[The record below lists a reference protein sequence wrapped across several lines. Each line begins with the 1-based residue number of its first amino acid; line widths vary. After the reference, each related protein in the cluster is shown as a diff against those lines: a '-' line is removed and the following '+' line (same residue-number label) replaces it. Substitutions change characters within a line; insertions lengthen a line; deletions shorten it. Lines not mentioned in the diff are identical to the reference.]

1 MKKDYRIDKGG
12 RITSKIDDNGYL
24 RIDGVVAHVGIL
36 EYMDDD
42 GTVIREFVPEETLF
56 DEESLKSLAGAPV
69 TLQHPP
75 LMVTPS
81 NYREY
86 SQGSVNGMPKRDGD
100 NLVASM
106 LVIGNEALHAVEYEG
121 VSELSPGYSV
131 DLDETPGEWKGQK
144 YDRVQRN
151 RRYNHQAIVDA
162 ARGGSVCSL
171 RFDGAHVPNN
181 EDNSMTQIKLPG
193 GGTVEVADAATA
205 ATINAA
211 IAKQGKRLDSA
222 TGQLKKLVKA
232 IAPKLKLDADTV
244 MTESDD
250 ENKDEVVEV
259 DVPAVEN
266 AVTSASEAV
275 DNLQAQLDELADAVN
290 SGDTPDT
297 SMDEDEQDKADKDQC
312 ADPEMKTDSLSNMLR
327 IIDAAKKL
335 KPGISHMDGKRVKSA
350 REIQVEALIAAKSCF
365 NADGKSDAYINGRFD
380 AAVDGLKNRTDSLRN
395 QRQGLNLDGMINT
408 REESGQAAYNAKFYA
423 GKA

>member
-12 RITSKIDDNGYL
+12 RITSKVDENGYL

-75 LMVTPS
+75 VMVTPS
-81 NYREY
+81 NYKEY

-131 DLDETPGEWKGQK
+131 DLDETPGEWQGQK

-171 RFDGAHVPNN
+171 RFDGANVPNN
-181 EDNSMTQIKLPG
+181 EDNSMTQIKLPD

-266 AVTSASEAV
+266 AVTSVSEAV
-275 DNLQAQLDELADAVN
+275 DNLQAQLDELADAV
-290 SGDTPDT
+290 SGDTPD
-297 SMDEDEQDKADKDQC
+297 SLMDEEGQDKVDEDTDT
-312 ADPEMKTDSLSNMLR
+312 DPEQKTDSLSKMLR
-327 IIDAAKKL
+327 IIEDAKKL
-335 KPGISHMDGKRVKSA
+335 KPGISHMDGKRVKTA
-350 REIQVEALIAAKSCF
+350 REIQVEALIAAKSGF
-365 NADGKSDAYINGRFD
+365 NADGKSDAYISGRFD
-380 AAVDGLKNRTDSLRN
+380 AAVDGLKNRTDSLRT
-395 QRQGLNLDGMINT
+395 QRQGLNLDGMVNS

>member
-42 GTVIREFVPEETLF
+42 GTIIRELVPEETLF

-75 LMVTPS
+75 VMITPS
-81 NYREY
+81 NYKEY

-131 DLDETPGEWKGQK
+131 DLDETPGEWQGQK

-162 ARGGSVCSL
+162 ARGGSICSL
-171 RFDGAHVPNN
+171 RFDGANVPNN

-266 AVTSASEAV
+266 AVTSVSEAV

-290 SGDTPDT
+290 GDTPD
-297 SMDEDEQDKADKDQC
+297 SLMDEEDPDKMDEETDPK
-312 ADPEMKTDSLSNMLR
+312 DPETKTDSLSKMLR

-335 KPGISHMDGKRVKSA
+335 KPGISHMDGKRVKTA
-350 REIQVEALIAAKSCF
+350 REIQVEALIAAKSGF
-365 NADGKSDAYINGRFD
+365 NADGKSDAYISGRFD
-380 AAVDGLKNRTDSLRN
+380 AAVDGLKNRTDSLRT
-395 QRQGLNLDGMINT
+395 QRQGLNLDGMINSS
-408 REESGQAAYNAKFYA
+408 EESGQAAYNAKFYA

>member
-12 RITSKIDDNGYL
+12 RITSKVDENGYL

-56 DEESLKSLAGAPV
+56 DEASLQSLAGAPV

-75 LMVTPS
+75 VMVTPS
-81 NYREY
+81 NYKEY

-106 LVIGNEALHAVEYEG
+106 LVIGNEALHAVEYDG

-131 DLDETPGEWKGQK
+131 DLDETPGEWQGQK

-171 RFDGAHVPNN
+171 RFDGANVPNN
-181 EDNSMTQIKLPG
+181 EDKSMTQIKLPG

-211 IAKQGKRLDSA
+211 LAKQGKRLDST

-232 IAPKLKLDADTV
+232 IAPKLKLDADDIV
-244 MTESDD
+244 KDAED

-266 AVTSASEAV
+266 AVSSVAEAV

-290 SGDTPDT
+290 AGADP
-297 SMDEDEQDKADKDQC
+297 SMDADQEDNQDADPD
-312 ADPEMKTDSLSNMLR
+312 ADPEQKTDSLGKMLR

-335 KPGISHMDGKRVKSA
+335 KPGISHMDGKRVKTA
-350 REIQVEALIAAKSCF
+350 REIQVEALIAAKSGF
-365 NADGKSDAYINGRFD
+365 NADGKSDAYISGRFD
-380 AAVDGLKNRTDSLRN
+380 AAVDGLKNRTDSLRT
-395 QRQGLNLDGMINT
+395 QRQGLNLDGMVNS

>member
-12 RITSKIDDNGYL
+12 RITSKVDENGYL

-75 LMVTPS
+75 EMVTPS
-81 NYREY
+81 NYKQY

-106 LVIGNEALHAVEYEG
+106 LVIGNEALHAIEYDG

-131 DLDETPGEWKGQK
+131 DLDETPGEWQGQK
-144 YDRVQRN
+144 YGRVQRN

-171 RFDGAHVPNN
+171 RFDGANVPNN
-181 EDNSMTQIKLPG
+181 EDKSMTQIKLPG

-211 IAKQGKRLDSA
+211 IAKQGKRLDS
-222 TGQLKKLVKA
+222 TKGQLKNLVKA

-250 ENKDEVVEV
+250 ENKDEAVAV
-259 DVPAVEN
+259 DVPAVEE
-266 AVTSASEAV
+266 AVTSVSEAV

-290 SGDTPDT
+290 SGVDTEAMSTDSEEDKT
-297 SMDEDEQDKADKDQC
+297 DEDTDT
-312 ADPEMKTDSLSNMLR
+312 DPEMKTDSLSKMLR

-350 REIQVEALIAAKSCF
+350 REIQVEALIAAKSGF

-380 AAVDGLKNRTDSLRN
+380 AAVEGLKTRTDSLRT
-395 QRQGLNLDGMINT
+395 QRQGLNLDGMVNSP
-408 REESGQAAYNAKFYA
+408 EESGQAAYNAKFYA

>member
-1 MKKDYRIDKGG
+1 MKKDYRIDMGG

-36 EYMDDD
+36 EYMDED

-56 DEESLKSLAGAPV
+56 DEASLQSLAGAPV

-75 LMVTPS
+75 EMVTPS
-81 NYREY
+81 NYKEY
-86 SQGSVNGMPKRDGD
+86 SQGSVNGIPKRDGD

-106 LVIGNEALHAVEYEG
+106 LVIGNEALHAVEYDG

-171 RFDGAHVPNN
+171 RFDGANVPNN
-181 EDNSMTQIKLPG
+181 EDKSMTQIKLPG

-211 IAKQGKRLDSA
+211 LAKQGKRLDS
-222 TGQLKKLVKA
+222 TKGQLKKLVKA

-266 AVTSASEAV
+266 AVTSVSEAV

-290 SGDTPDT
+290 ASGDTDQMAADSEEDKT
-297 SMDEDEQDKADKDQC
+297 DEDTDT
-312 ADPEMKTDSLSNMLR
+312 DPEQKTDALSKMLY
-327 IIDAAKKL
+327 IVEAAKKL
-335 KPGISHMDGKRVKSA
+335 KPGISHMDGKRVKTA
-350 REIQVEALIAAKSCF
+350 REIQVESLIAAKSGF
-365 NADGKSDAYINGRFD
+365 NADGKSDAYISGRFD
-380 AAVDGLKNRTDSLRN
+380 AAVDGLKNRTDSLRT
-395 QRQGLNLDGMINT
+395 QRQGLNLDGVFNS

>member
-12 RITSKIDDNGYL
+12 RITSKVDENGYL

-42 GTVIREFVPEETLF
+42 GSVIREFVPEETLF
-56 DEESLKSLAGAPV
+56 EPASLQSLAGAPV

-75 LMVTPS
+75 VMVTPS
-81 NYREY
+81 NYKEY

-106 LVIGNEALHAVEYEG
+106 LVIGNEALHAVEYDG

-131 DLDETPGEWKGQK
+131 DLDETPGEWQGQK

-171 RFDGAHVPNN
+171 RFDGANVPNN
-181 EDNSMTQIKLPG
+181 EDKSMTQIKLPG

-211 IAKQGKRLDSA
+211 LAKQGKRLDS
-222 TGQLKKLVKA
+222 TKGQLKKLVNA

-244 MTESDD
+244 MTECDD
-250 ENKDEVVEV
+250 ENKDEAVEV
-259 DVPAVEN
+259 DVPAVED
-266 AVTSASEAV
+266 AVTSVSAAV
-275 DNLQAQLDELADAVN
+275 DTLQAQLDELADAVN
-290 SGDTPDT
+290 ACADTDQMAT
-297 SMDEDEQDKADKDQC
+297 DSEEDKTDED
-312 ADPEMKTDSLSNMLR
+312 ADPEQKTDALSKMLY
-327 IIDAAKKL
+327 IVEAAKKL
-335 KPGISHMDGKRVKSA
+335 KPGISHMDGKRVKTA
-350 REIQVEALIAAKSCF
+350 REIQVEALIAAKSGF
-365 NADGKSDAYINGRFD
+365 NADGKSDAYISGRFD
-380 AAVDGLKNRTDSLRN
+380 AAVDGLKNRTDSLRT
-395 QRQGLNLDGMINT
+395 QRQGLNLDGMVNAPA
-408 REESGQAAYNAKFYA
+408 ESGQAAYNAKFYA

>member
-12 RITSKIDDNGYL
+12 RITSKVDENGYL

-42 GTVIREFVPEETLF
+42 GTIIREFVPEETLF

-75 LMVTPS
+75 VMVTPS
-81 NYREY
+81 NYKEY

-106 LVIGNEALHAVEYEG
+106 LVIGNEALHAVEYGG

-131 DLDETPGEWKGQK
+131 DLDETPGEWQGQK

-151 RRYNHQAIVDA
+151 RRYNHQAIVDS

-171 RFDGAHVPNN
+171 RFDGANVPNN

-211 IAKQGKRLDSA
+211 LAKQGKRLDS
-222 TGQLKKLVKA
+222 TKCQLKKLVKA
-232 IAPKLKLDADTV
+232 IAPKLKLDADEV

-266 AVTSASEAV
+266 AVTSVSEAV

-290 SGDTPDT
+290 ASDTPDT
-297 SMDEDEQDKADKDQC
+297 SMDENEQDNTDEEQGT
-312 ADPEMKTDSLSNMLR
+312 DPEQKTDSLSKMLY
-327 IIDAAKKL
+327 IVEAAKKL
-335 KPGISHMDGKRVKSA
+335 KPGISHMDGKRVKTA
-350 REIQVEALIAAKSCF
+350 REIQVEALMSARAGF
-365 NADGKSDAYINGRFD
+365 NADGKSDAYISGRFD
-380 AAVDGLKNRTDSLRN
+380 AAVEGLKTRTDSLRN
-395 QRQGLNLDGMINT
+395 QRHGLNLDGMVNT

>member
-56 DEESLKSLAGAPV
+56 EPASLESLAGAPV

-75 LMVTPS
+75 EMVTPT
-81 NYREY
+81 NYSQY

-106 LVIGNEALHAVEYEG
+106 LVIGNEALHAVEYDG

-131 DLDETPGEWKGQK
+131 DLDETPGEWQGQK

-171 RFDGAHVPNN
+171 RFDGANVPNN
-181 EDNSMTQIKLPG
+181 EDKSMTQIKLPG

-211 IAKQGKRLDSA
+211 LAKQGKRLDS
-222 TGQLKKLVKA
+222 TKGQLKKLVKA
-232 IAPKLKLDADTV
+232 IAPKLKLDADMV

-250 ENKDEVVEV
+250 ENKDEAVAV
-259 DVPAVEN
+259 DVPAVEE
-266 AVTSASEAV
+266 AVTSVASAI
-275 DNLQAQLDELADAVN
+275 DNLQAQLDELAAAAGAAEAQETEEGMDGEQGKN
-290 SGDTPDT
+290 S
-297 SMDEDEQDKADKDQC
+297 EVKADAISK
-312 ADPEMKTDSLSNMLR
+312 MLA
-327 IIDAAKKL
+327 IIENAKKL
-335 KPGISHMDGKRVKSA
+335 KPGISHLDGERVKTA
-350 REIQVEALIAAKSCF
+350 REIQVEALMSARAGF
-365 NADGKSDAYINGRFD
+365 NADGKSDEYIGARFD
-380 AAVDGLKNRTDSLRN
+380 AAVDGLKNRTDSLRT
-395 QRQGLNLDGMINT
+395 QRQGLNLDGMVNS

>member
-12 RITSKIDDNGYL
+12 RITSKVDDNGYL

-42 GTVIREFVPEETLF
+42 GSIIREFVPEETLF
-56 DEESLKSLAGAPV
+56 EPASLESLAGAPV

-75 LMVTPS
+75 EMVTPS
-81 NYREY
+81 NYKEY

-106 LVIGNEALHAVEYEG
+106 LVIGNEALHAVEYDG

-131 DLDETPGEWKGQK
+131 DLDETPGEWQGQK

-171 RFDGAHVPNN
+171 RFDGANVPNN
-181 EDNSMTQIKLPG
+181 EDKSMTQIKLPG

-211 IAKQGKRLDSA
+211 IAKQGKRLDST

-232 IAPKLKLDADTV
+232 IAPKLKLDADDIV
-244 MTESDD
+244 KDADD

-266 AVTSASEAV
+266 AVTSVSEAV

-290 SGDTPDT
+290 AGVDTDQMAT
-297 SMDEDEQDKADKDQC
+297 DSEEDKTDEDT
-312 ADPEMKTDSLSNMLR
+312 DPEQKTDSLSKMLR

-335 KPGISHMDGKRVKSA
+335 KPEISHMDGKRVKSA
-350 REIQVEALIAAKSCF
+350 REIQVEALIAAKSGF
-365 NADGKSDAYINGRFD
+365 NADGKSDAYISGRFD
-380 AAVDGLKNRTDSLRN
+380 AAVDGLKNRTDSLRT
-395 QRQGLNLDGMINT
+395 QRQGLNLDGMVNS

>member
-1 MKKDYRIDKGG
+1 MKKDYRIDRGG

-42 GTVIREFVPEETLF
+42 GSIIREFVPEETLF
-56 DEESLKSLAGAPV
+56 DEASLQSLAGAPV

-75 LMVTPS
+75 VMVTPT
-81 NYREY
+81 NYSQY

-100 NLVASM
+100 NLIASM
-106 LVIGNEALHAVEYEG
+106 LVIGNEALHAVEYDG

-131 DLDETPGEWKGQK
+131 DLDETPGEWQGQK

-171 RFDGAHVPNN
+171 RFDGANVPNN

-211 IAKQGKRLDSA
+211 LAKQGKRLDSA
-222 TGQLKKLVKA
+222 KVKIISLA
-232 IAPKLKLDADTV
+232 KVVGPLIKMDADDIAKENTDA
-244 MTESDD
+244 ESDELMD
-250 ENKDEVVEV
+250 V
-259 DVPAVEN
+259 DVPKVEEAVMS
-266 AVTSASEAV
+266 VSASI
-275 DNLQAQLDELADAVN
+275 DQLQAQLDELKDVVM
-290 SGDTPDT
+290 TPDAGGAVVVDAGDVIT
-297 SMDEDEQDKADKDQC
+297 
-312 ADPEMKTDSLSNMLR
+312 DPEQKTDSLSKMLM
-327 IIDAAKKL
+327 IIESAKKL
-335 KPGISHMDGKRVKSA
+335 KPGISHMDGKRVKTA
-350 REIQVEALIAAKSCF
+350 REIQVEALIAAKSGF
-365 NADGKSDAYINGRFD
+365 NADGKSDAYISGRFD

-395 QRQGLNLDGMINT
+395 QRQGLNLDGMVNT

>member
-12 RITSKIDDNGYL
+12 RITSKVDENGYL

-36 EYMDDD
+36 EYMDED

-56 DEESLKSLAGAPV
+56 EPASLESLAGAPV

-75 LMVTPS
+75 EMVTPS
-81 NYREY
+81 NYKEY

-106 LVIGNEALHAVEYEG
+106 LVIGNEALHAVEYDG

-131 DLDETPGEWKGQK
+131 DLDETPGEWQGHK
-144 YDRVQRN
+144 YDRVQRK

-171 RFDGAHVPNN
+171 RFDGANVPNN

-211 IAKQGKRLDSA
+211 LAKQGKRLDST

-266 AVTSASEAV
+266 AVSSVSEAV

-290 SGDTPDT
+290 AGVDTDQT
-297 SMDEDEQDKADKDQC
+297 ATDSEEDKTDEDTDT
-312 ADPEMKTDSLSNMLR
+312 DPEQKTDSLGKMLR

-335 KPGISHMDGKRVKSA
+335 KPGISHMDGKRVKTA
-350 REIQVEALIAAKSCF
+350 REIQVEALIAAKSGF

-380 AAVDGLKNRTDSLRN
+380 AAVDGLKNRTDSLRT
-395 QRQGLNLDGMINT
+395 QRQGLNLDGMVNT

>member
-1 MKKDYRIDKGG
+1 MKKDYRIDRGG
-12 RITSKIDDNGYL
+12 RITSKIDGNGYL
-24 RIDGVVAHVGIL
+24 SIDGIAAHVGIL
-36 EYMDDD
+36 EYMNDD
-42 GTVIREFVPEETLF
+42 GTVVREFVPEETLF
-56 DEESLKSLAGAPV
+56 EEASLRSLAGAPV
-69 TLQHPP
+69 TLHHPDE
-75 LMVTPS
+75 LVTPM
-81 NYREY
+81 NYSDY
-86 SQGSVNGMPKRDGD
+86 SQGGVNGMPRREAD
-100 NLVASM
+100 NLGVS
-106 LVIGNEALHAVEYEG
+106 LSVIGNKALHAVEYDG

-131 DLDETPGEWKGQK
+131 DLDETPGEWRGQK

-151 RRYNHQAIVDA
+151 RRYNHLAIVDA

-171 RFDGAHVPNN
+171 RFDGANVPNN

-211 IAKQGKRLDSA
+211 LAKQGKRLDST

-232 IAPKLKLDADTV
+232 IAPKLKLDADDIV
-244 MTESDD
+244 KDADD
-250 ENKDEVVEV
+250 ENEDEVVEV

-266 AVTSASEAV
+266 AVSSVSEAV

-290 SGDTPDT
+290 AGSEEISSNSGA
-297 SMDEDEQDKADKDQC
+297 ENNAD
-312 ADPEMKTDSLSNMLR
+312 ADPEPDAEMKTDAIGNMLR

-350 REIQVEALIAAKSCF
+350 REIQVEALIAAKSGF

-380 AAVDGLKNRTDSLRN
+380 AAVEGLKTRTDSLRN
-395 QRQGLNLDGMINT
+395 QRQGLNLDGMVNSPD
-408 REESGQAAYNAKFYA
+408 ESGQAAYNAKFYA

>member
-1 MKKDYRIDKGG
+1 MKKDYRIDRGG

-56 DEESLKSLAGAPV
+56 DEASLQSLAGAPV

-75 LMVTPS
+75 VMVTPS
-81 NYREY
+81 NYKEY

-106 LVIGNEALHAVEYEG
+106 LVIGNEALHAVEYDG

-131 DLDETPGEWKGQK
+131 DLDETPGEWQGQK

-171 RFDGAHVPNN
+171 RFDGANVPNN
-181 EDNSMTQIKLPG
+181 EDKSMTQIKLPG

-232 IAPKLKLDADTV
+232 IAPKLKLDADDIV
-244 MTESDD
+244 KDADD

-266 AVTSASEAV
+266 AVTSVSEAV

-290 SGDTPDT
+290 AGADT
-297 SMDEDEQDKADKDQC
+297 SMDAAPEDNKDADPD
-312 ADPEMKTDSLSNMLR
+312 ADPEQKTDSLSKMLR

-335 KPGISHMDGKRVKSA
+335 KPEISHMDGKRVKTA
-350 REIQVEALIAAKSCF
+350 REIQVEALISAKSGF
-365 NADGKSDAYINGRFD
+365 NADGKSDAYISGRFD
-380 AAVDGLKNRTDSLRN
+380 AAVDGLKNRTDSLRT
-395 QRQGLNLDGMINT
+395 QRQGLNLDGMVNS

>member
-12 RITSKIDDNGYL
+12 RITSKVDDNGYL

-56 DEESLKSLAGAPV
+56 DPASLSSLAGAPV

-75 LMVTPS
+75 EMVTPS
-81 NYREY
+81 NYKEY

-106 LVIGNEALHAVEYEG
+106 LVIGNEALHAVEYGG

-131 DLDETPGEWKGQK
+131 DLDETPGEWQGQK

-162 ARGGSVCSL
+162 ARGGSICSL
-171 RFDGAHVPNN
+171 RFDGANVPNN

-211 IAKQGKRLDSA
+211 LAKQGKRLDS
-222 TGQLKKLVKA
+222 TKGQLKKLVKA
-232 IAPKLKLDADTV
+232 IAPKLKLDADDIV
-244 MTESDD
+244 KDAED

-259 DVPAVEN
+259 DVPAVEE
-266 AVTSASEAV
+266 AVTSVSTAV
-275 DNLQAQLDELADAVN
+275 DTLQAQLDELADAVN
-290 SGDTPDT
+290 AGVDTGP
-297 SMDEDEQDKADKDQC
+297 MD
-312 ADPEMKTDSLSNMLR
+312 ADPEDNKDADPDADPEQKTDALSKMLY
-327 IIDAAKKL
+327 IVEAAKKL
-335 KPGISHMDGKRVKSA
+335 KPGISHMDGKRVKTA
-350 REIQVEALIAAKSCF
+350 REIQVEALIAAKSGF
-365 NADGKSDAYINGRFD
+365 NADGKSDAYISGRFD
-380 AAVDGLKNRTDSLRN
+380 AAVDGLKNRTDSLRT
-395 QRQGLNLDGMINT
+395 QRQGLNLDGVFNS

>member
-1 MKKDYRIDKGG
+1 MKKDYRIDRGG

-42 GTVIREFVPEETLF
+42 GTIIREFVPEETLF

-75 LMVTPS
+75 VMVTPS
-81 NYREY
+81 NYKEY

-106 LVIGNEALHAVEYEG
+106 LVIGNDALHAVEYEG

-131 DLDETPGEWKGQK
+131 DLDETPGEWQGQK

-162 ARGGSVCSL
+162 ARGGSICSL
-171 RFDGAHVPNN
+171 RFDGANVPNN

-266 AVTSASEAV
+266 AVTSVSEAV
-275 DNLQAQLDELADAVN
+275 DNLQAQLDELADAV
-290 SGDTPDT
+290 SGDTPD
-297 SMDEDEQDKADKDQC
+297 SLMDEEGQDKVDEDTDT
-312 ADPEMKTDSLSNMLR
+312 DPEQKTDSLSKMLR
-327 IIDAAKKL
+327 IIEDAKKL
-335 KPGISHMDGKRVKSA
+335 KPGISHMDGKRVKTA
-350 REIQVEALIAAKSCF
+350 REIQVEALIAAKSGF
-365 NADGKSDAYINGRFD
+365 NADGKSDAYISGRFD
-380 AAVDGLKNRTDSLRN
+380 AAVDGLKNRTDSLRT
-395 QRQGLNLDGMINT
+395 QRQGLNLDGMVNS

>member
-12 RITSKIDDNGYL
+12 RITSKVDDNGYL

-42 GTVIREFVPEETLF
+42 GSVIREFVPEETLF
-56 DEESLKSLAGAPV
+56 EPASLQSLAGAPV

-75 LMVTPS
+75 VMVTPS
-81 NYREY
+81 NYKEY

-106 LVIGNEALHAVEYEG
+106 LVIGNEALHAVEYDG

-131 DLDETPGEWKGQK
+131 DLDETPGEWQGQK

-171 RFDGAHVPNN
+171 RFDGANVPNN

-211 IAKQGKRLDSA
+211 LAKQGKRLDS
-222 TGQLKKLVKA
+222 TKGQLKKLVKA

-266 AVTSASEAV
+266 AVTSVSEAV

-290 SGDTPDT
+290 DGVDTDQMAT
-297 SMDEDEQDKADKDQC
+297 DSEEDKTDEDTDT
-312 ADPEMKTDSLSNMLR
+312 DPEQKTDSLSKMLM
-327 IIDAAKKL
+327 IIESAKKL
-335 KPGISHMDGKRVKSA
+335 KPGISHMDGKRVKTA
-350 REIQVEALIAAKSCF
+350 REIQVEALIAAKSGF
-365 NADGKSDAYINGRFD
+365 NADGKSDAYISGRFD
-380 AAVDGLKNRTDSLRN
+380 AAVDGLKNRTDSLRT
-395 QRQGLNLDGMINT
+395 QRQGLNLDGMVNS

>member
-1 MKKDYRIDKGG
+1 MKKDYRIDRGG

-56 DEESLKSLAGAPV
+56 EPASLESLAGAPV

-75 LMVTPS
+75 VMVTPS
-81 NYREY
+81 NYKEY

-106 LVIGNEALHAVEYEG
+106 LVIGNEALHAVEYDG

-131 DLDETPGEWKGQK
+131 DLDETPGEWQGQK

-171 RFDGAHVPNN
+171 RFDGANVPNN
-181 EDNSMTQIKLPG
+181 EDKSMTQIKLPG

-205 ATINAA
+205 AAINAA
-211 IAKQGKRLDSA
+211 LAKQGKRLDST

-266 AVTSASEAV
+266 AVTSVSEAV

-290 SGDTPDT
+290 AGETPDT
-297 SMDEDEQDKADKDQC
+297 SMDENDQEKTDEDEDT
-312 ADPEMKTDSLSNMLR
+312 DPEMKTDSLSKMLR

-335 KPGISHMDGKRVKSA
+335 KPGISHMDGKRVKTA
-350 REIQVEALIAAKSCF
+350 REIQVEALIAAKSGF
-365 NADGKSDAYINGRFD
+365 NADGKSDAYISGRFD
-380 AAVDGLKNRTDSLRN
+380 AAVDGLKNRTDSLRT
-395 QRQGLNLDGMINT
+395 QRQGLNLDGMVNS

>member
-42 GTVIREFVPEETLF
+42 GSIIREFVPEETLF
-56 DEESLKSLAGAPV
+56 DPASLESLAGAPV

-75 LMVTPS
+75 VMVTPS
-81 NYREY
+81 NYKEY

-106 LVIGNEALHAVEYEG
+106 LVIGNEALHAVEYDG

-131 DLDETPGEWKGQK
+131 DLDETPGEWQGQK

-171 RFDGAHVPNN
+171 RFDGANVPNN
-181 EDNSMTQIKLPG
+181 EDKSMTQIKLPG

-211 IAKQGKRLDSA
+211 LAKQGKRLDS
-222 TGQLKKLVKA
+222 TKCQLKKLVNA

-244 MTESDD
+244 MTVSDD
-250 ENKDEVVEV
+250 ENKDEAVVV
-259 DVPAVEN
+259 DVPAVEE
-266 AVTSASEAV
+266 AVTSVASAI
-275 DNLQAQLDELADAVN
+275 DNLQAQLDELAAAAGATESQTMEEGMDSDQGKN
-290 SGDTPDT
+290 S
-297 SMDEDEQDKADKDQC
+297 EVKADAISK
-312 ADPEMKTDSLSNMLR
+312 MLT
-327 IIDAAKKL
+327 IIENAKKL
-335 KPGISHMDGKRVKSA
+335 KPGISHLDGERVKTA
-350 REIQVEALIAAKSCF
+350 REIQVEALMSARAGF
-365 NADGKSDAYINGRFD
+365 NADGKSDEYIGARFD
-380 AAVDGLKNRTDSLRN
+380 AAVDGLKNRTDSLRT
-395 QRQGLNLDGMINT
+395 QRQGLNLDGMVNS

>member
-12 RITSKIDDNGYL
+12 RITSKIDENGYL

-36 EYMDDD
+36 EYMEED
-42 GTVIREFVPEETLF
+42 GTIIREFVPEETLF

-75 LMVTPS
+75 EMVTPS
-81 NYREY
+81 NYKQY

-106 LVIGNEALHAVEYEG
+106 LVIGNEALHAVEYGG
-121 VSELSPGYSV
+121 VTELSPGYSV
-131 DLDETPGEWKGQK
+131 DLDETPGEWHGQK

-162 ARGGSVCSL
+162 ARGGSICSL
-171 RFDGAHVPNN
+171 RFDGANVPNN
-181 EDNSMTQIKLPG
+181 EDNLMTQINLPG

-211 IAKQGKRLDSA
+211 IAKQGKLLDS
-222 TGQLKKLVKA
+222 TKDQLKKLVDA
-232 IAPKLKLDADTV
+232 IAPKLNLDADDIIKGV
-244 MTESDD
+244 DD
-250 ENKDEVVEV
+250 DDKEEPVEV
-259 DVPAVEN
+259 DVPAVEE
-266 AVTSASEAV
+266 AVTSVSEAV
-275 DNLQAQLDELADAVN
+275 DNLQAQLDELADAV
-290 SGDTPDT
+290 SPDVDTKLMDADPDDDKI
-297 SMDEDEQDKADKDQC
+297 DEDLDPDQDADTISK
-312 ADPEMKTDSLSNMLR
+312 MLR
-327 IIDAAKKL
+327 IIEAAKKL
-335 KPGISHMDGKRVKSA
+335 KPGINYMDGKRVKTA
-350 REIQVEALIAAKSCF
+350 REIQVEALIAAKPGF
-365 NADGKSDAYINGRFD
+365 NADGKSDAYIRGRFD
-380 AAVDGLKNRTDSLRN
+380 SAVDGLKNRTDSLRT
-395 QRQGLNLDGMINT
+395 QRKGLKLDGMFNS

>member
-42 GTVIREFVPEETLF
+42 GTIIRELVPEETLF

-75 LMVTPS
+75 VMITPS
-81 NYREY
+81 NYKEY

-131 DLDETPGEWKGQK
+131 DLDETPGEWQGQK

-162 ARGGSVCSL
+162 ARGGSICSL
-171 RFDGAHVPNN
+171 RFDGANVPNN

-266 AVTSASEAV
+266 AVTSVSEAV

-290 SGDTPDT
+290 GDTPD
-297 SMDEDEQDKADKDQC
+297 SLMDEEDPDKMDEETDPK
-312 ADPEMKTDSLSNMLR
+312 DPETKTDSLSKMLR

-335 KPGISHMDGKRVKSA
+335 KPGISHMDGKRVKTA
-350 REIQVEALIAAKSCF
+350 REIQVEALIAAKSGF

-380 AAVDGLKNRTDSLRN
+380 AAVEGLKTRTDSLRT
-395 QRQGLNLDGMINT
+395 QRQGLNLDGMINS

>member
-1 MKKDYRIDKGG
+1 MKKDYRIDRGG

-24 RIDGVVAHVGIL
+24 QIDGIAAHVGIL
-36 EYMDDD
+36 EYMNDD
-42 GTVIREFVPEETLF
+42 GTIVREFVPEETLF
-56 DEESLKSLAGAPV
+56 EEASLRSLAGAPV
-69 TLQHPP
+69 TLHHPDV
-75 LMVTPS
+75 LVTPM
-81 NYREY
+81 NYSDY
-86 SQGSVNGMPKRDGD
+86 SQGGVNGMPRREDD
-100 NLVASM
+100 NLGVS
-106 LVIGNEALHAVEYEG
+106 LSVIGNKALHAVEYDG

-131 DLDETPGEWKGQK
+131 DLDETPGEWQGQK

-151 RRYNHQAIVDA
+151 RRYNHLAIVDA

-171 RFDGAHVPNN
+171 RFDGANVPNN

-211 IAKQGKRLDSA
+211 LAKQGKRLDS
-222 TGQLKKLVKA
+222 TKGQLKKLVKA
-232 IAPKLKLDADTV
+232 IAPKLKLDADDIV
-244 MTESDD
+244 KDADD

-266 AVTSASEAV
+266 AVTSVSEAV

-290 SGDTPDT
+290 AGVDTG
-297 SMDEDEQDKADKDQC
+297 SMDADPEDNKDADPD
-312 ADPEMKTDSLSNMLR
+312 ADPEMKTDALSKMLY
-327 IIDAAKKL
+327 IVEAAKKL
-335 KPGISHMDGKRVKSA
+335 KPGISHMDGKRVKTA
-350 REIQVEALIAAKSCF
+350 REIQVEALIAAKSGF
-365 NADGKSDAYINGRFD
+365 NADGKSDAYISGRFD
-380 AAVDGLKNRTDSLRN
+380 AAVDGLKNRTDSLRT
-395 QRQGLNLDGMINT
+395 QRQGLNLDGMVNS

>member
-1 MKKDYRIDKGG
+1 MKKDYRIDRGG
-12 RITSKIDDNGYL
+12 RITSKVDENGYL

-36 EYMDDD
+36 EYMEDD
-42 GTVIREFVPEETLF
+42 GTIIREFVPEETLF

-75 LMVTPS
+75 EMVTPS
-81 NYREY
+81 NYKEY
-86 SQGSVNGMPKRDGD
+86 SQGSVNGMPRRDGD

-106 LVIGNEALHAVEYEG
+106 LVIGNEALHAVEYDG

-131 DLDETPGEWKGQK
+131 DLDETPGEWQGQK

-171 RFDGAHVPNN
+171 RFDGANVPNN

-211 IAKQGKRLDSA
+211 LAKQGKRLDS
-222 TGQLKKLVKA
+222 TKGQLKKLVKA

-266 AVTSASEAV
+266 AVTSVASAI
-275 DNLQAQLDELADAVN
+275 DNLQAQLDELAAAAGATDSHVMEDGMDSDPEKN
-290 SGDTPDT
+290 S
-297 SMDEDEQDKADKDQC
+297 EVKADAISK
-312 ADPEMKTDSLSNMLR
+312 MLT
-327 IIDAAKKL
+327 IIENAKKL
-335 KPGISHMDGKRVKSA
+335 KPGISHLDGERVKTA
-350 REIQVEALIAAKSCF
+350 REIQVEALMSARTGF
-365 NADGKSDAYINGRFD
+365 NADGKSDEYIGARFD
-380 AAVDGLKNRTDSLRN
+380 AAVEGLKTRTDSLRT
-395 QRQGLNLDGMINT
+395 QRQGLNLDGMINS

>member
-1 MKKDYRIDKGG
+1 MRKDYRIDKGG

-42 GTVIREFVPEETLF
+42 GTIIRELVPEETLF

-75 LMVTPS
+75 VMVTPS
-81 NYREY
+81 NYKEY

-131 DLDETPGEWKGQK
+131 DLDETPGEWHGQK

-162 ARGGSVCSL
+162 ARGGSICSL
-171 RFDGAHVPNN
+171 RFDGANVPNN

-222 TGQLKKLVKA
+222 TAQLKKLVKA

-266 AVTSASEAV
+266 AVTSVSEAV

-290 SGDTPDT
+290 GDTPD
-297 SMDEDEQDKADKDQC
+297 SLMDEEDPDKMDEETDPK
-312 ADPEMKTDSLSNMLR
+312 DPETKTDSLSKMLR

-335 KPGISHMDGKRVKSA
+335 KPGISHMDGKRVKTA
-350 REIQVEALIAAKSCF
+350 REIQVEALIAAKSGF

-380 AAVDGLKNRTDSLRN
+380 AAVEGLKTRTDSLRT
-395 QRQGLNLDGMINT
+395 QRQGLNLDGMINS

>member
-1 MKKDYRIDKGG
+1 MKKDYRIDRGG

-42 GTVIREFVPEETLF
+42 GTVIREFVPEDTLF
-56 DEESLKSLAGAPV
+56 DEASLQSLAGAPV

-75 LMVTPS
+75 EMVTPS
-81 NYREY
+81 NYKQY
-86 SQGSVNGMPKRDGD
+86 SQGSVNGMPRRDGD
-100 NLVASM
+100 NLIASM
-106 LVIGNEALHAVEYEG
+106 LVIGNEALHAVEYDG

-131 DLDETPGEWKGQK
+131 DLDETPGEWQGQK

-171 RFDGAHVPNN
+171 RFDGANVPNN

-211 IAKQGKRLDSA
+211 LAKQGKRLDS
-222 TGQLKKLVKA
+222 TKGQLKKLVKA

-250 ENKDEVVEV
+250 ENKDEAVAV
-259 DVPAVEN
+259 DVPAVEE
-266 AVTSASEAV
+266 AVTSVASAI
-275 DNLQAQLDELADAVN
+275 DNLQAQLDELAAAAGAAEAQETEEGMDGEQGKN
-290 SGDTPDT
+290 S
-297 SMDEDEQDKADKDQC
+297 EVKADAISK
-312 ADPEMKTDSLSNMLR
+312 MLT
-327 IIDAAKKL
+327 IIENAKKL
-335 KPGISHMDGKRVKSA
+335 KPGISHLDGERVKTA
-350 REIQVEALIAAKSCF
+350 REIQVEALMSARAGF
-365 NADGKSDAYINGRFD
+365 NADGKSDEYIGARFD

-395 QRQGLNLDGMINT
+395 QRQGLNLDGMINS

>member
-1 MKKDYRIDKGG
+1 MKKDYRIDRGG

-56 DEESLKSLAGAPV
+56 DEASLQSLAGAPV

-75 LMVTPS
+75 EMVTPS
-81 NYREY
+81 NYKEY
-86 SQGSVNGMPKRDGD
+86 SQGSVNGMPRRDGD

-106 LVIGNEALHAVEYEG
+106 LVIGNEALHAVEYGG

-131 DLDETPGEWKGQK
+131 DLDETPGEWQGQK
-144 YDRVQRN
+144 YDRIQRN

-171 RFDGAHVPNN
+171 RFDGANVPNN
-181 EDNSMTQIKLPG
+181 EDNSMTQIKLPD

-211 IAKQGKRLDSA
+211 LAKQGKRLDS
-222 TGQLKKLVKA
+222 TKGQLKKLVNA

-250 ENKDEVVEV
+250 ENKDDAVAV
-259 DVPAVEN
+259 DVPAVEE
-266 AVTSASEAV
+266 AVTSVASAI
-275 DNLQAQLDELADAVN
+275 DNLQAQLDELAAAAGAAEAQETEEGMDGEQGKN
-290 SGDTPDT
+290 S
-297 SMDEDEQDKADKDQC
+297 EVKADAISK
-312 ADPEMKTDSLSNMLR
+312 MLT
-327 IIDAAKKL
+327 IIENAKKL
-335 KPGISHMDGKRVKSA
+335 KPGISHLDGERVKTA
-350 REIQVEALIAAKSCF
+350 REIQVEALISARAGF
-365 NADGKSDAYINGRFD
+365 NADGKSDEYIGARFD

-395 QRQGLNLDGMINT
+395 QRQGLNLDGMINS

>member
-12 RITSKIDDNGYL
+12 RITSKVDDNGYL

-36 EYMDDD
+36 EYMDED
-42 GTVIREFVPEETLF
+42 GSIIREFVPEETLF
-56 DEESLKSLAGAPV
+56 EPASLESLAGAPV

-75 LMVTPS
+75 EMVTPS
-81 NYREY
+81 NYKQY

-106 LVIGNEALHAVEYEG
+106 LVIGNEALHAVEYDG

-131 DLDETPGEWKGQK
+131 DLDETPGEWQGQK

-171 RFDGAHVPNN
+171 RFDGANVPNN

-211 IAKQGKRLDSA
+211 LVKQGKRLDS
-222 TGQLKKLVKA
+222 TKGQLKKLVNA

-259 DVPAVEN
+259 DVPAVEE
-266 AVTSASEAV
+266 AVTSVSAAV
-275 DNLQAQLDELADAVN
+275 DTLQAQLDELADAVN
-290 SGDTPDT
+290 AGVDTDQMASDSEEDKT
-297 SMDEDEQDKADKDQC
+297 DEDTDT
-312 ADPEMKTDSLSNMLR
+312 DPEQKTDSLSKMLR

-350 REIQVEALIAAKSCF
+350 REIQVEALIAAKSGF

-380 AAVDGLKNRTDSLRN
+380 AAVDGLKTRADSLHN
-395 QRQGLNLDGMINT
+395 QRQGLNLDGMVNS

>member
-12 RITSKIDDNGYL
+12 RITSKVDDNGYL

-56 DEESLKSLAGAPV
+56 DEDSLKSLAGAPV

-75 LMVTPS
+75 VMVTPS
-81 NYREY
+81 NYKEY

-106 LVIGNEALHAVEYEG
+106 LVIGNEALHAVEYDG

-131 DLDETPGEWKGQK
+131 DLDETPGEWQGQK

-171 RFDGAHVPNN
+171 RFDGANVPNN

-211 IAKQGKRLDSA
+211 LAKQGKRLDS
-222 TGQLKKLVKA
+222 TKGQLKKLVKA
-232 IAPKLKLDADTV
+232 IAPKLKLDADDIV
-244 MTESDD
+244 KDADD

-259 DVPAVEN
+259 DVPAVE
-266 AVTSASEAV
+266 EAV
-275 DNLQAQLDELADAVN
+275 SSVSAAVDTLQAQLDELADAVN
-290 SGDTPDT
+290 AGVDTEAMAADSEEDKTDEDGDTDT
-297 SMDEDEQDKADKDQC
+297 EQ
-312 ADPEMKTDSLSNMLR
+312 KTDALSKMLY
-327 IIDAAKKL
+327 IVEAAKKL
-335 KPGISHMDGKRVKSA
+335 KPGISHMDGKRVKTA

-365 NADGKSDAYINGRFD
+365 NADGKSDAYISGRFD
-380 AAVDGLKNRTDSLRN
+380 AAVDGLKNRTDSLRT
-395 QRQGLNLDGMINT
+395 QRQGLNLDGMVNS

>member
-1 MKKDYRIDKGG
+1 MKKDYRIDRGG

-42 GTVIREFVPEETLF
+42 GSIIREFVPEETLF

-75 LMVTPS
+75 EMVTPS
-81 NYREY
+81 NYKQY
-86 SQGSVNGMPKRDGD
+86 SQGSVNGMPRRDGD

-106 LVIGNEALHAVEYEG
+106 LVIGNEALHAVEYGG

-131 DLDETPGEWKGQK
+131 DLDETPGEWQGQN

-171 RFDGAHVPNN
+171 RFDGANVPNN

-211 IAKQGKRLDSA
+211 LAKQGKRLDS
-222 TGQLKKLVKA
+222 TKCQLKKLVKA

-266 AVTSASEAV
+266 AVTSVSEAV

-290 SGDTPDT
+290 AGDTPDT
-297 SMDEDEQDKADKDQC
+297 SMDENEQDKTDEDGGT
-312 ADPEMKTDSLSNMLR
+312 DPEMKTDSLSKMLR

-335 KPGISHMDGKRVKSA
+335 KPGISHMDGKRVKTA
-350 REIQVEALIAAKSCF
+350 REIQVEALIAAKSGF
-365 NADGKSDAYINGRFD
+365 NADGKSDAYISGRFD
-380 AAVDGLKNRTDSLRN
+380 AAVDGLKTRTDSLRN
-395 QRQGLNLDGMINT
+395 QRQGLNLDGMVNS

>member
-12 RITSKIDDNGYL
+12 RITSKVDENGYL

-42 GTVIREFVPEETLF
+42 GSIIREFVPEETLF

-75 LMVTPS
+75 EMVTPS
-81 NYREY
+81 NYKEY

-106 LVIGNEALHAVEYEG
+106 LVIGNEALHSVEYDG

-131 DLDETPGEWKGQK
+131 DLDETPGEWQGQK

-171 RFDGAHVPNN
+171 RFDGANVPNN
-181 EDNSMTQIKLPG
+181 EDKSMTQIKLPG

-211 IAKQGKRLDSA
+211 IAKQGKRLDS
-222 TGQLKKLVKA
+222 TKGQLKKLVKA
-232 IAPKLKLDADTV
+232 IAPKLKLDADDIV
-244 MTESDD
+244 KDADD

-259 DVPAVEN
+259 DVPAVE
-266 AVTSASEAV
+266 EAV
-275 DNLQAQLDELADAVN
+275 ISVSAAVDTLQAQLDELADAVN
-290 SGDTPDT
+290 AGVDTE
-297 SMDEDEQDKADKDQC
+297 SMATDSEEDKTDEDIDT
-312 ADPEMKTDSLSNMLR
+312 DPEQKTDALSKMLY
-327 IIDAAKKL
+327 IVEAAKKL
-335 KPGISHMDGKRVKSA
+335 KPCISHMDGKRVKTA
-350 REIQVEALIAAKSCF
+350 REIKVEALIAAKSGF
-365 NADGKSDAYINGRFD
+365 NADGKSDAYISGRFD
-380 AAVDGLKNRTDSLRN
+380 AAVDGLKTRADSLQT
-395 QRQGLNLDGMINT
+395 QRQGLNLDGMVNS

>member
-12 RITSKIDDNGYL
+12 RITSKVDDNGYL

-56 DEESLKSLAGAPV
+56 EPASLQSLAGVPV

-75 LMVTPS
+75 EMVTPA
-81 NYREY
+81 NYSKY
-86 SQGSVNGMPKRDGD
+86 AQGSVNGMPKRDGD

-106 LVIGNEALHAVEYEG
+106 LVIGNEALHAVEYDG

-131 DLDETPGEWKGQK
+131 DLDETPGEWNGQP
-144 YDRVQRN
+144 YHRIQRN
-151 RRYNHQAIVDA
+151 RRYNHQSLVDA
-162 ARGGSVCSL
+162 ARGSSICSL
-171 RFDGAHVPNN
+171 RFDGANVPNN
-181 EDNSMTQIKLPG
+181 EDKSMTQIKLPG

-211 IAKQGKRLDSA
+211 LAKQGKRLDST

-259 DVPAVEN
+259 DVPAVEE
-266 AVTSASEAV
+266 AVTSVSAAV
-275 DNLQAQLDELADAVN
+275 DTLQAQLDELADAVN
-290 SGDTPDT
+290 AGVDTESTATDSEEDKT
-297 SMDEDEQDKADKDQC
+297 DEDTDT
-312 ADPEMKTDSLSNMLR
+312 DPEQKTDSLGKMLR
-327 IIDAAKKL
+327 IIEAAKKL
-335 KPGISHMDGKRVKSA
+335 KPGISHIDGKRVKTA
-350 REIQVEALIAAKSCF
+350 REIQVEALIAAKSGF
-365 NADGKSDAYINGRFD
+365 NADGKSDAYISGRFD
-380 AAVDGLKNRTDSLRN
+380 AAVDGLKNRTDSLRT
-395 QRQGLNLDGMINT
+395 QRQGLNLDGMVNS